1 MWYTVDKS
9 KSMISR
15 KQLGK
20 KIQALRAQY
29 GFSQAKVAEKL
40 GIARPSVSQI
50 EAGTRALNQEELSRL
65 AGLFD
70 LSIDALLERLAT
82 PQAKPTASKMEL
94 APVRPKFNKEK
105 FKETILYILE
115 RCGAKPNI
123 GETAL
128 YKLLYF
134 ADFDFFETYEQ
145 FLTGAQYRK
154 IDHGPA
160 PCDFNTVIDEM
171 IKNNEVK
178 RDVFEYFGKTQKR
191 YLPLRKTDLSIFHAH
206 EIKTIDNV
214 ITLLSDMNAAQISDY
229 SHYDIPWQSTADKEL
244 INYGYVF
251 LRSAPYARR
260 NHEMDFMQAGAN
272 DVLASLPPLRKEE
285 YDYYAAL

>member
-1 MWYTVDKS
+1 
-9 KSMISR
+9 MISR

-20 KIQALRAQY
+20 KIRALRAEY
-29 GFSQAKVAEKL
+29 GFSQAVVAEKL

-50 EAGTRALNQEELSRL
+50 EAGTRSLDQEELGCL
-65 AGLFD
+65 ASLFD
-70 LSIDALLERLAT
+70 LTIDALLERIST
-82 PQAKPTASKMEL
+82 PKVKSTDNGVEL
-94 APVRPKFNKEK
+94 DLVQPIFNKEK

-115 RCGAKPNI
+115 RCGAKPNV
-123 GETAL
+123 GETVL

-134 ADFDFFETYEQ
+134 ADFDFFEIYGK

-160 PCDFNTVIDEM
+160 PRDFNVAIEEM
-171 IKNNEVK
+171 MQNQEVR
-178 RDVFEYFGKTQKR
+178 RDVFDYFGKTQKR
-191 YLPLRKTDLSIFHAH
+191 YLPLRNADLAVFGAH
-206 EIKTIDNV
+206 ETKVIDSV
-214 ITLLSDMNAAQISDY
+214 IERLSDMNATQISEY

-251 LRSAPYARR
+251 MRTAPYARR

-272 DVLASLPPLRKEE
+272 DVLASLPPLSKEE